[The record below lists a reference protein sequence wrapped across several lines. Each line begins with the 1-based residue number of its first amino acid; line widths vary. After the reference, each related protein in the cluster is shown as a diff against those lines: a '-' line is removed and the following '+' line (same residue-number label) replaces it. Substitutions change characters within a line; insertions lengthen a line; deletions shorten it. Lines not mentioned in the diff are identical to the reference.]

1 MSLVGGGGANL
12 PLTQRQAVVQVL
24 RVFLAVA
31 VIALGFL
38 DGDEIDLLPLVAV
51 YLALT
56 LGIELLRRRAPAG
69 AQMTSSWMLLVDA
82 LFLAVAVALTGGA
95 ASRIIPLVFFDVT
108 AVTLIVSYRTG
119 LKLAV
124 WYALLVFLGHA
135 AAAADLLGH
144 RTAGSYAD
152 AVLIAIGL
160 LLFAVGAAVCSS
172 VNERAL
178 RRSRAQ
184 LRALVELGFEL
195 EQVRRADEV
204 ALVLARQV
212 HVRLGFPR
220 AVVLVRQGD
229 RWEGASAAGG
239 DAGRITSPEE
249 IGPPPEDLWAA
260 EAPTLVR
267 SLAEDPMLDELLPV
281 ARNVVVVP
289 LVVDGEALGVVLAE
303 WGRGSRAKIPGATVE
318 TLAQS
323 ASQAAV
329 ALRNAALL
337 AEVEHLATRDGLT
350 GLANRRL
357 FEETLQR
364 EVARSIRR
372 QASLALV
379 VVDVDHFKDVNDTVG
394 HQAGDAVLREISRT
408 MVAHTKAS
416 DLPARYGGDEFVVLL
431 PDCTGVAALGVAER
445 LRAAVA
451 RDVTAVP
458 VTVSAGVGA
467 MPENA
472 GDGERLVAA
481 ADAALY
487 AAKGEGRNRS
497 VRSTRVA
504 EADEEPAHPSLR
516 RRVGSA
522 ARGSPPGSTES

>member
-1 MSLVGGGGANL
+1 MSVVGGGANV
-12 PLTQRQAVVQVL
+12 PLTQRFAVVQVV
-24 RVFLAVA
+24 RIFLAAA
-31 VIALGFL
+31 VVGIGFL
-38 DGDEIDLLPLVAV
+38 DGDEFELAPLVTV

-56 LGIELLRRRAPAG
+56 LGIELLKRRAPARLPT
-69 AQMTSSWMLLVDA
+69 ASSWMLLVDGV
-82 LFLAVAVALTGGA
+82 FLAAAVALTGGA

-144 RTAGSYAD
+144 RRTGTYAD
-152 AVLIAIGL
+152 AALIAIGL

-178 RRSRAQ
+178 RRSRAE
-184 LRALVELGFEL
+184 LHALLELGFDL
-195 EQVRRADEV
+195 ERVRQASDV
-204 ALVLARQV
+204 SLVLARQV
-212 HVRLGFPR
+212 HARLGFPR

-229 RWEGASAAGG
+229 RWEGASAAAG

-249 IGPPPEDLWAA
+249 IGPPPEDLWAT

-267 SLAEDPMLDELLPV
+267 SLAEHPLLDELLPL

-289 LVVDGEALGVVLAE
+289 LVVEGEALGIVLAE
-303 WGRGSRAKIPGATVE
+303 WGRGSRAQIPAATVE
-318 TLAQS
+318 SLAQS

-337 AEVEHLATRDGLT
+337 SEVEHLATRDGLT

-372 QASLALV
+372 QAPLALV

-394 HQAGDAVLREISRT
+394 HQAGDAVLREIGRT
-408 MVAHTKAS
+408 MVGRTKAS
-416 DLPARYGGDEFVVLL
+416 DLAARYGGDEFVVLL
-431 PDCTGVAALGVAER
+431 PDCTGVDALGVAER

-497 VRSTRVA
+497 VRSARVA
-504 EADEEPAHPSLR
+504 DVDEEPTHPSLR
-516 RRVGSA
+516 RR
-522 ARGSPPGSTES
+522 GSPEPSASGG

>member
-1 MSLVGGGGANL
+1 MSVVGGGANV
-12 PLTQRQAVVQVL
+12 PLTQRLAVVQVVRIFVAAAVVGIGVL
-24 RVFLAVA
+24 HGDGLVLA
-31 VIALGFL
+31 
-38 DGDEIDLLPLVAV
+38 PLVAA

-56 LGIELLRRRAPAG
+56 LGMELLRRREPGGMSTA
-69 AQMTSSWMLLVDA
+69 SSWMLLVDGA
-82 LFLAVAVALTGGA
+82 FLAVAVALTGGA
-95 ASRIIPLVFFDVT
+95 ESRLIPLVFFDVT

-119 LKLAV
+119 LKVAV
-124 WYALLVFLGHA
+124 WYALLLFLGHA
-135 AAAADLLGH
+135 AAAADLLGN
-144 RTAGSYAD
+144 RTTGSYAD
-152 AVLIAIGL
+152 ATVIALGL

-178 RRSRAQ
+178 RRSRAE
-184 LRALVELGFEL
+184 LHALVELGFEL
-195 EQVRRADEV
+195 ERVRQADDV
-204 ALVLARQV
+204 SLVLAQQV

-220 AVVLVRQGD
+220 AVVLVRHLDG
-229 RWEGASAAGG
+229 RKGATAAGG
-239 DAGRITSPEE
+239 EVSRITSPAE
-249 IGPPPEDLWAA
+249 IGPLPERVWQA
-260 EAPTLVR
+260 EAPTLVS
-267 SLAEDPMLDELLPV
+267 SLDEDPVLGELLPL

-289 LVVDGEALGVVLAE
+289 LVADGETLGVVLAE
-303 WGRGSRAKIPGATVE
+303 WGRRRRAQIPGATVE

-364 EVARSIRR
+364 EVARSHRR
-372 QASLALV
+372 RAPLALV
-379 VVDVDHFKDVNDTVG
+379 VIDVDHFKDVNDTVG
-394 HQAGDAVLREISRT
+394 HQGGDAVLREIGRT
-408 MVAHTKAS
+408 MVASTKAS
-416 DLPARYGGDEFVVLL
+416 DLAARYGGDEFVVLL
-431 PDCTGVAALGVAER
+431 PDCTGLDALGVAER

-487 AAKGEGRNRS
+487 AAKGDGRNRS
-497 VRSTRVA
+497 VRSARVA

-516 RRVGSA
+516 RR
-522 ARGSPPGSTES
+522 GSPEHSPSGG